1 MALDVSSFK
10 PGATLACSVTKAPR
24 TPDQA
29 ATIARLMRLDPANT
43 KALRRAQRMRR
54 QRVIIYNRG
63 NRDWVKREK
72 TAKVVRV
79 AVGEKWSMAFTNDKA
94 ADLAII
100 AQFIDAKPSK

>member
-29 ATIARLMRLDPANT
+29 ATIARLMRLDPANK
-43 KALRRAQRMRR
+43 KALRRAQRMCR